1 VWVCFSEL
9 LVLLFLLRF
18 LTFLLLVFL
27 IVVGSRTG
35 RNMFFRSTQTQAQT
49 DVESVPLNTLP
60 PIPSSNTGIVEGVA
74 SSTLPPIPSSNT
86 ISGTRI
92 GGLAASG
99 RSGTKSQSK
108 TWATTVTEIPSWPEG
123 AKPLKHLDWMS
134 WLFLI
139 GDVILVVLPI
149 YFIRKLLYIYD
160 SN

>member
-1 VWVCFSEL
+1 MPRGGCEGVWVCFSEL

-60 PIPSSNTGIVEGVA
+60 PIPTSNT
-74 SSTLPPIPSSNT
+74 SP
-86 ISGTRI
+86 GTETGR
-92 GGLAASG
+92 LKALE

-108 TWATTVTEIPSWPEG
+108 TWATTVTEISSWPEG

>member
-1 VWVCFSEL
+1 VVCFSEL

-18 LTFLLLVFL
+18 LNIFIAYYF

-60 PIPSSNTGIVEGVA
+60 PIPSSNTDTE
-74 SSTLPPIPSSNT
+74 
-86 ISGTRI
+86 TRL
-92 GGLAASG
+92 GGLAAPEPS
-99 RSGTKSQSK
+99 RTKSQSK
-108 TWATTVTEIPSWPEG
+108 TWATMVTEIPSWPEG

>member
-1 VWVCFSEL
+1 
-9 LVLLFLLRF
+9 
-18 LTFLLLVFL
+18 
-27 IVVGSRTG
+27 
-35 RNMFFRSTQTQAQT
+35 MFFRSTQTQAQT

-60 PIPSSNTGIVEGVA
+60 PIPSPNTDTE
-74 SSTLPPIPSSNT
+74 
-86 ISGTRI
+86 TRL
-92 GGLAASG
+92 GGLAAPEPS
-99 RSGTKSQSK
+99 RTKSQSK

-123 AKPLKHLDWMS
+123 AKPLKHLNWMS

>member
-1 VWVCFSEL
+1 
-9 LVLLFLLRF
+9 
-18 LTFLLLVFL
+18 
-27 IVVGSRTG
+27 
-35 RNMFFRSTQTQAQT
+35 MFFRSTQTQAQT

-60 PIPSSNTGIVEGVA
+60 PIPLPNTN
-74 SSTLPPIPSSNT
+74 L
-86 ISGTRI
+86 GTDTE
-92 GGLAASG
+92 GLAATG